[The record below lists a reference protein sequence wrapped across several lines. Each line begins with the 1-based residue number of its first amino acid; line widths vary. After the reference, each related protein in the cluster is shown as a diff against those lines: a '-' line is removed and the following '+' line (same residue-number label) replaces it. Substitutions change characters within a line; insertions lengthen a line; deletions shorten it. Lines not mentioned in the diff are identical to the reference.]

1 MKPVEVSLEQVLL
14 ARENRA
20 GRQQRPQLRR
30 KAPHAPAEEMPLP
43 PEIRPQIHR
52 HIAPGGLS
60 DGAGRRRVDD
70 LRARHGIAL
79 AQALRLED
87 PLQPRGAFLPL
98 AENFRRLQGQIGSQ
112 SAHDLCPPPLSFHK
126 ILCLW
131 NSFPQGKENM
141 QKIRAKMKKALAI
154 FGERC

>member
-1 MKPVEVSLEQVLL
+1 MPRHEEIFQHERADGVGGHAAVAEPDGEHRPVL
-14 ARENRA
+14 R
-20 GRQQRPQLRR
+20 RQQRPQLRR

-60 DGAGRRRVDD
+60 DGVGRRRVDD

-126 ILCLW
+126 ILCL
-131 NSFPQGKENM
+131 
-141 QKIRAKMKKALAI
+141 
-154 FGERC
+154 